1 MMENVSINFSILLEH
16 DIKNTIFTSS
26 HFCQDE
32 SVTGHPY
39 GAPTKG
45 LILVAIDCSRK
56 KSSTI
61 KVVSR

>member
-1 MMENVSINFSILLEH
+1 MMENDSINFSILLEH
-16 DIKNTIFTSS
+16 DTKILFYLIT
-26 HFCQDE
+26 FCQDE

-39 GAPTKG
+39 GALTKG